1 MDDPDDPLVQ
11 EKDVPSFDVIE
22 EKIRAID
29 NTIIIYRIYYLFNS
43 RTFRFQLI
51 KKDKMC
57 MIEMPRSLL
66 ESLGID
72 GISAEKEVSRILD
85 LNIENAECWNDF
97 EG

>member
-22 EKIRAID
+22 EKIREID
-29 NTIIIYRIYYLFNS
+29 NTIIIYRVYYLFNS

-66 ESLGID
+66 ESLGND
-72 GISAEKEVSRILD
+72 GTSAEKEVSRILD
-85 LNIENAECWNDF
+85 LHIENAECWNDF